1 MPRCWSAGR
10 DVTRRQCWPRAGAVT
25 SRWPDG
31 GESPLLPQP
40 GSRAS
45 SPPHDAA
52 RRASGAIGSVFTKCP
67 EQALKASNICIFPHA
82 GRTACIALGHISAL
96 EIRWHCPACKSCAVI
111 IARTHPSQRSC
122 SCITLLLSCRWGG
135 VPSFGL
141 AMPQKP
147 YAGVHAQYPK
157 IRDDFGPWKIPRYES
172 APKVR

>member
-1 MPRCWSAGR
+1 MLVRRPRCHQTPSAGR
-10 DVTRRQCWPRAGAVT
+10 APVPLHRVGLMVVNPLYYH
-25 SRWPDG
+25 
-31 GESPLLPQP
+31 SPAAAHP
-40 GSRAS
+40 

-157 IRDDFGPWKIPRYES
+157 IRDDFGALENPPI
-172 APKVR
+172 